1 MRAARTCA
9 SSGGSVNRSEMA
21 DAATV
26 EIARDAQ
33 GTVHARLAGELDMSS
48 APEVRARLY
57 EALGAGAQQLSLD
70 LSGLTFMDSAG
81 VELLFRAREDLAMRQ
96 LALRLY
102 VPEDAVI
109 RRTLEVTDG
118 GDDLLALAE

>member
-1 MRAARTCA
+1 
-9 SSGGSVNRSEMA
+9 MA
-21 DAATV
+21 DAATL

-33 GTVHARLAGELDMSS
+33 GAVHARLAGELDMAS

-57 EALGAGAQQLSLD
+57 EALGEGAHDLSLD

-81 VELLFRAREDLAMRQ
+81 VELLFRVRGDLAMRQ
-96 LALRLY
+96 IVLRLY
-102 VPEDAVI
+102 VPADAPI

-118 GDDLLALAE
+118 GTDLLALAE

>member
-1 MRAARTCA
+1 
-9 SSGGSVNRSEMA
+9 MA
-21 DAATV
+21 DAATL

-33 GTVHARLAGELDMSS
+33 GTIHARLAGELDMAS

-57 EALGAGAQQLSLD
+57 EALGEGAQELNLD

-81 VELLFRAREDLAMRQ
+81 VELLFRMREDLAMRQ
-96 LALRLY
+96 LALSLY
-102 VPEDAVI
+102 VPGDALI

-118 GDDLLALAE
+118 GADLLALAQ